1 MIIFS
6 LIMVSGLFFYKM
18 LAPSGEEI
26 AVPNDLTGKKKEKFR
41 INGVNSN
48 A

>member
-6 LIMVSGLFFYKM
+6 LIMVSGVFFYRI
-18 LAPSGEEI
+18 LTPSVEEHV
-26 AVPNDLTGKKKEKFR
+26 VPYELKTKKKMKFR